1 MWWIIG
7 AILAM
12 SLFLF
17 VMSLCMAA
25 GDADD
30 QLEEMRRLRQAAR
43 AAELMREQRGDGD

>member
-17 VMSLCMAA
+17 VMSLCRVAS
-25 GDADD
+25 DADD
-30 QLEEMRRLRQAAR
+30 QMERIWYNMQAER
-43 AAELMREQRGDGD
+43 AASALAELADDD